1 MSSEPSGAQPSSVP
15 QSSVAETDYVAQ
27 TGGTGK
33 PAVSVVIPVF
43 ISTYVA
49 DAVRS
54 VLQQTFT
61 DYEIIVVNDGSPQT
75 EDLERRLEPYRSKIL
90 YLKQPD
96 EGPSSARN
104 NAIRHAKGEY
114 LAFLDHDDVW
124 LPDYLAKQMEAFRE
138 DPPFDAIYADAVIFG
153 PTHFAGRTYMQTH
166 PSKGPATLEA
176 VILGRCNVITTGLV
190 ARRSHIVEAGLFDEK
205 IHVCED
211 LDLWLRM
218 LNRGSR
224 FGYHNQVLARRR
236 VHDRSATLDGTKTA
250 RSTIDVL
257 RGFSKTPGLA
267 PAILEAIDSRAAELQ
282 FELDVAEGKWHLQ
295 HGRYA
300 EARVSLRKASA
311 VRGGWKL
318 NLILAAMNVAPSML
332 QAVYTRQVEN
342 NQKKLA
348 SSAE

>member
-1 MSSEPSGAQPSSVP
+1 MSSEPNGAQPFSVP
-15 QSSVAETDYVAQ
+15 QPSVAETDCAAQ
-27 TGGTGK
+27 TSGEGK

-75 EDLERRLEPYRSKIL
+75 EDLERRLEPYQSKIL

-104 NAIRHAKGEY
+104 NAIRHASGEY

-124 LPDYLAKQMEAFRE
+124 LPDYLAKQMEAFRK
-138 DPPFDAIYADAVIFG
+138 DPPLDAIYADAVMFG

-176 VILGRCNVITTGLV
+176 VILGRCNVLTTGMV
-190 ARRSHIVEAGLFDEK
+190 ARRSHVVDAGLFDDK

-224 FGYHNQVLARRR
+224 FAYHNLVGARRR

-257 RGFSKTPGLA
+257 RHFSKTQGLS
-267 PAILEAIDSRAAELQ
+267 PAILEAIDSRIAELQ
-282 FELDVAEGKWHLQ
+282 SELDIAESKWHLQ

-300 EARVSLRKASA
+300 EARESLRKARA
-311 VRGGWKL
+311 VRGGLRL

-332 QAVYTRQVEN
+332 QVVYTRQVEN
-342 NQKKLA
+342 DQKKLA
-348 SSAE
+348 ASAE